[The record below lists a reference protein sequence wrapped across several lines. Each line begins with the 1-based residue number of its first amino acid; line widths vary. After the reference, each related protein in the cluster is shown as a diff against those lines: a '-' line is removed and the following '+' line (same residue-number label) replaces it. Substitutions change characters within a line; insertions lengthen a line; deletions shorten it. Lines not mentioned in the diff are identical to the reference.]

1 MVFAGARGAWL
12 NAGLTPGID
21 VYPSR
26 EEGCHALA
34 REIAGLLRAKPEAV
48 LGLPTGNSPVPL
60 YRELVRL
67 HREEGL
73 SFARARCFNLDEYVG
88 LSAGDP
94 RSFRAWMQRQLF
106 DELDFASAHTQ
117 LPRGDGDAALEAQRF
132 AAALAQAGGIDL
144 QLVGIGRNGHIG
156 FNEPGSARDS
166 RTRVVELAPET
177 RADAAAAFGGLAHV
191 PERAITLGIAEIL
204 DSRAIRVLAFGQG
217 KAQVVRRMLEGEI
230 GPDCP
235 ASFLRGHRDLRLVLD
250 AQAAAGLQR

>member
-1 MVFAGARGAWL
+1 M

-21 VYPSR
+21 VHPSR
-26 EEGCHALA
+26 EEACRALA
-34 REIAGLLRAKPEAV
+34 REIAELVRAKPAAV
-48 LGLPTGNSPVPL
+48 LGFPTGESPVPL

-88 LSAGDP
+88 LPAGDP
-94 RSFRAWMQRQLF
+94 HTFRAWMQRQLF
-106 DELDFASAHTQ
+106 DEVDFVPGNTR
-117 LPRGDGDAALEAQRF
+117 LPRGDGDAELEARRY
-132 AAALAQAGGIDL
+132 AAALAEAGGIDL

-177 RADAAAAFGGLAHV
+177 RAHAAAAFGGLERV
-191 PERAITLGIAEIL
+191 PERAITLGVADIL
-204 DSRAIRVLAFGQG
+204 DARAVRVLAFGAG
-217 KAQVVRRMLEGEI
+217 KAGVVRRTLEGHI

-250 AQAAAGLQR
+250 EQAAGELQR